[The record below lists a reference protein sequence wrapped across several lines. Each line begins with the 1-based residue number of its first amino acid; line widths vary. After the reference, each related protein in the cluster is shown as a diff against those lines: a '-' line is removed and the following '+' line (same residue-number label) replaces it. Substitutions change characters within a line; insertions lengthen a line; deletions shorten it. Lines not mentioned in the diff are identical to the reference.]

1 MTLEEIR
8 GLASEELGRA
18 VENVR
23 EELFKA
29 RYAAQAE
36 SIENTAKVRELRRR
50 VARIKTVIRE
60 RELAAAKGS

>member
-8 GLASEELGRA
+8 GLASEELARA
-18 VENVR
+18 AESTR